1 MKKPLV
7 PITLLCGYL
16 GAGKTTLMN
25 MILANQK
32 GYKVAVIVNDI
43 GEINVDA
50 SLIEKDANIT
60 DKSSLVPLTN
70 GCICC
75 TLKTDLVMQIE
86 NLIASG
92 KFDYLLIESSGV
104 CEPMPIAQAIE
115 TIENGYLDNVVS
127 VVDAKRLVDEFS
139 EGNQLLKKDMGEE
152 DIESLLVQQIEFCST
167 LIINKKDLVTEDQMK
182 KVRAVV
188 TKLQPNV
195 KVIET
200 TRCQVPLEDLLATKR
215 FDFEKVFESAGWVAE
230 LEKRAEEYDDD
241 DEECG
246 HDHEHCDHDHHD
258 EHEHCD
264 HDHELCDH
272 DEHDHHDDEHDHH
285 EHGHHGHDEHG
296 GHGHGHHHHHH
307 HEHKHEGADED
318 EYGIG
323 SFVYYRRRPF
333 SREKLEKYAGVWPRN
348 IIRSKGVVWFSD
360 EQDMA
365 YVFET
370 SGRQIQAGASGRWL
384 ATASKREQEKI
395 LAQEPRMR
403 EEWDEKVGDRMIK
416 LCIIGQKLDKKKICA
431 DLDALLD

>member
-43 GEINVDA
+43 GEINVDV
-50 SLIEKDANIT
+50 SLIAKDANIT

-139 EGNQLLKKDMGEE
+139 DGAQLLKKDMGEE

-167 LIINKKDLVTEDQMK
+167 LIINKKDLVTDEQMK
-182 KVRAVV
+182 KVRAVIN
-188 TKLQPNV
+188 KLQPHV

-200 TRCQVPLEDLLATKR
+200 TRCQVPLEDMLATKR
-215 FDFEKVFESAGWVAE
+215 FNFEKVFESAGWVAE

-241 DEECG
+241 DECG
-246 HDHEHCDHDHHD
+246 HERCDHDHHG
-258 EHEHCD
+258 EHEHCGHDD
-264 HDHELCDH
+264 HDH
-272 DEHDHHDDEHDHH
+272 
-285 EHGHHGHDEHG
+285 HGHHGHDEHG
-296 GHGHGHHHHHH
+296 EHGHHHHH

-323 SFVYYRRRPF
+323 PFVYYRRRPF
-333 SREKLEKYAGVWPRN
+333 NREKLEKYAGVWPRN
-348 IIRSKGVVWFSD
+348 IIRSKGVIWFSD

-370 SGRQIQAGASGRWL
+370 AGRQIQAGLSGRWL

-416 LCIIGQKLDKKKICA
+416 LCIIGQKLDKQKICA

>member
-92 KFDYLLIESSGV
+92 KYDYLLIESSGV

-139 EGNQLLKKDMGEE
+139 EGAQLLKKDMGEE

-188 TKLQPNV
+188 TKLQPHV

-241 DEECG
+241 DEECD

-264 HDHELCDH
+264 HD
-272 DEHDHHDDEHDHH
+272 EHDHHDDEHK
-285 EHGHHGHDEHG
+285 HHGHDEYG

-384 ATASKREQEKI
+384 ATASKREQEKV
-395 LAQEPRMR
+395 LAREPRMR

>member
-1 MKKPLV
+1 MKKELV

-43 GEINVDA
+43 GEVNIDA
-50 SLIEKDANIT
+50 TLIEKDANIT

-75 TLKTDLVMQIE
+75 TLKSDLVMQIE
-86 NLIASG
+86 NLIATG
-92 KFDYLLIESSGV
+92 KYDYLLIESSGV

-127 VVDAKRLVDEFS
+127 VVDAKRLVDEFA
-139 EGNQLLKKDMGEE
+139 GGDQLLNKDMGEE

-182 KVRAVV
+182 KVRAVIK
-188 TKLQPNV
+188 KLQPNV
-195 KVIET
+195 TMIET
-200 TRCQVPLEDLLATKR
+200 TRCQVVLEELLATNR
-215 FDFEKVFESAGWVAE
+215 FDFEQVFASAGWVAE
-230 LEKRAEEYDDD
+230 LEKRAEEEDFAD
-241 DEECG
+241 DECEHNHEHEHGDHHHEGHECCKHGEHCHEEGDGHEG
-246 HDHEHCDHDHHD
+246 HDHGHH
-258 EHEHCD
+258 
-264 HDHELCDH
+264 DH
-272 DEHDHHDDEHDHH
+272 DEH
-285 EHGHHGHDEHG
+285 GKCCCR
-296 GHGHGHHHHHH
+296 HHHH
-307 HEHKHEGADED
+307 KHDGADED

-323 SFVYYRRRPF
+323 SFVYFRRRPF
-333 SREKLEKYAGVWPRN
+333 NREKLEKYAGVWPRN
-348 IIRSKGVVWFSD
+348 IIRSKGVMWFSD

-370 SGRQIQAGASGRWL
+370 AGRQIQAGASGRWI
-384 ATASKREQEKI
+384 ATLSKKEQKEILEQEPK
-395 LAQEPRMR
+395 LQ
-403 EEWDEKVGDRMIK
+403 EEWDETVGDRMIK
-416 LCIIGQKLDKKKICA
+416 LCIIGQKLDKKQICA